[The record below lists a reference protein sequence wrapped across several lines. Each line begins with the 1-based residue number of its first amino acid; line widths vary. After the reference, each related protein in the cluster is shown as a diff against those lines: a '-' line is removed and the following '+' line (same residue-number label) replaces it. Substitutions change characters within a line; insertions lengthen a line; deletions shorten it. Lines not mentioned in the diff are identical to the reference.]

1 MLRRPAEDVC
11 FRLFV
16 CHVSRNVAERQSLYW
31 NKHGFRGRVYEE
43 IVRLYD
49 IRLHYPESIIL
60 EYNLVDPHAITV
72 T

>member
-1 MLRRPAEDVC
+1 M
-11 FRLFV
+11 
-16 CHVSRNVAERQSLYW
+16 SRNVTERQSIYW